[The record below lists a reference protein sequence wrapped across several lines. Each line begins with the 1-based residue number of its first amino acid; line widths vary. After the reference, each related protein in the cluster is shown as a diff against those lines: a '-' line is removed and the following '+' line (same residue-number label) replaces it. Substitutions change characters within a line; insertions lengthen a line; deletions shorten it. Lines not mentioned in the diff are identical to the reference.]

1 MAWIP
6 VALRNLDLLDR
17 YGPYVYSTAVEFY
30 KIYEKLKKD
39 GKQESAEA
47 RKLTFDY
54 ELAFYKAVPRKLRKI
69 DGLRNVRDGARKD
82 AEVA

>member
-1 MAWIP
+1 MSWLP
-6 VALRNLDLLDR
+6 VALRYLDLLVR

-30 KIYEKLKKD
+30 KIYEKLKKGD
-39 GKQESAEA
+39 PNAAEA
-47 RKLTFDY
+47 RKLAFDF